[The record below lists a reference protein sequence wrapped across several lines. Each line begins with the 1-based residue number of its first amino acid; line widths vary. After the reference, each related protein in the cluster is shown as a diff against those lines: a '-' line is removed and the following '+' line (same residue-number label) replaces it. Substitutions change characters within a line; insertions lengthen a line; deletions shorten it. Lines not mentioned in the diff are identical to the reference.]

1 MTGPLTAVDSSSGKS
16 RNSRCSCFAPAPG
29 GTVPQGRQRCRD
41 RRGQRDEPA
50 LTLVEDLDYATECLL
65 PNTVTS
71 LAAGIEWI
79 FLIFMAG
86 HHLT

>member
-1 MTGPLTAVDSSSGKS
+1 MTGLSAAVDRSSGRS

-29 GTVPQGRQRCRD
+29 DAAHQAGSFAVVDTDNG
-41 RRGQRDEPA
+41 DEPSR
-50 LTLVEDLDYATECLL
+50 TLVEDLDYATECLL
-65 PNTVTS
+65 LNTVTS

-86 HHLT
+86 QLLA